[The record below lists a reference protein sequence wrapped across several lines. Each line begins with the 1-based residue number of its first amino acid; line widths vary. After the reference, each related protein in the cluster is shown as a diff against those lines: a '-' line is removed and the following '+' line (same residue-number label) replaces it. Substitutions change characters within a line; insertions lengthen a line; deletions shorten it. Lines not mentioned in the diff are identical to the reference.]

1 MIHLSRYLQLFQ
13 WPVILSG
20 FPKMPFLAG
29 TVLSI
34 TLLPSMTSAVQAQ
47 ALDLDYDACADE
59 LLGAGVE
66 ADAAAIACALAYR
79 PTEVSGCVSGVLDIA
94 DVTPTAALS
103 ACSRDRRPDEVA
115 SCVSSIHGDL
125 VVNDSQSVLDHCHRT
140 ILPERYAACV
150 TGIADE
156 IGYATEDAL
165 ASCIAAGYRPENVAP
180 TYIPMN

>member
-1 MIHLSRYLQLFQ
+1 MSISTL
-13 WPVILSG
+13 P
-20 FPKMPFLAG
+20 LA
-29 TVLSI
+29 TN
-34 TLLPSMTSAVQAQ
+34 SAQAQ
-47 ALDLDYDACADE
+47 ALDLDYDACADQ
-59 LLGAGVE
+59 LLNAGVD
-66 ADAAAIACALAYR
+66 ADAAAIACALSYR
-79 PTEVSGCVSGVLDIA
+79 PTEVSGCVSSVLNAA

-125 VVNDSQSVLDHCHRT
+125 VVSDSQSVLDHCHRT

-150 TGIADE
+150 TGISDE

-165 ASCIAAGYRPENVAP
+165 ASCIAAGYRPENVTP

>member
-1 MIHLSRYLQLFQ
+1 MIHHSRTVQFFQ
-13 WPVILSG
+13 WPVI
-20 FPKMPFLAG
+20 PFLAG
-29 TVLSI
+29 ALLSAGTLPLSATV
-34 TLLPSMTSAVQAQ
+34 AQAQ
-47 ALDLDYDACADE
+47 ATDLDYDACADE
-59 LLGAGVE
+59 LLAAGVE
-66 ADAAAIACALAYR
+66 ADAAAIACAMSYR
-79 PTEVSGCVSGVLDIA
+79 PTEVSGCVSGVLAAA

-115 SCVSSIHGDL
+115 SCVATIHGDL

-156 IGYATEDAL
+156 IGYTTEDSL
-165 ASCIAAGYRPENVAP
+165 ATCIAAGYRPENLAP